1 MKQRIEDKRSRILE
15 EELKA
20 SQEKRYR
27 DLFEQV
33 RHGLFVSTKEG
44 SFIDCNQAMLEML
57 GYRSKEEFL
66 SIDIEKDLYINP
78 EDRKRFQQ
86 EIEKKGYVKDY
97 EIKFKKKTGEKISVL
112 VTCNS
117 LLDNKGKVIGYQ
129 GLNIDITARKRMERE
144 VREATKRFQ
153 KIAEMGDDGIIVFDK
168 SYRIE
173 FANTMATD
181 VTGFSGEE
189 LMGMD
194 FNLLLNERD
203 QKFLADMHS
212 EVGEDEDRRV
222 CVEMKINTAMGDAK
236 DVEVC
241 ITIAKSE
248 EKGFR
253 TYAYIRDIT
262 QRKKMERKIRE
273 ANEFLSKMIESSVN
287 CVVATDMKGN
297 ILLFNKGAEELLG
310 YKSEEVVGK
319 MNIRNIYSPG
329 VAKEVMAKMKSP
341 DYGGVSKLKSLPMV
355 HKNREGEAIDGSL
368 SASIIYDDKGNEV
381 ATVGIFTDLR
391 PRLEMEEQLRKTQ
404 QQLLQSE
411 KLAAMGRLTSQVA
424 HELNN
429 PIYGIMNTLEL
440 LKTEIPSNSKRRRIL
455 DMSLSETQRLSEM
468 LRSMLS
474 FSKPQEEARREIDI
488 NKLIEDILFFLE
500 KQLRESNIKIQINLS
515 KEFPLI
521 TASPN
526 QIRQVILNIIAN
538 AKDAMPNGG
547 TLTVETLSENGQII
561 IKVQDTG
568 VGIPE
573 EIRDKI
579 FDAFFTT
586 KQTVKGVGLG
596 LSVCY
601 GIIKD
606 HGGDIIVKSEV
617 NKGSTFS
624 IVLPQSSSAK

>member
-1 MKQRIEDKRSRILE
+1 
-15 EELKA
+15 
-20 SQEKRYR
+20 
-27 DLFEQV
+27 
-33 RHGLFVSTKEG
+33 
-44 SFIDCNQAMLEML
+44 
-57 GYRSKEEFL
+57 
-66 SIDIEKDLYINP
+66 
-78 EDRKRFQQ
+78 
-86 EIEKKGYVKDY
+86 
-97 EIKFKKKTGEKISVL
+97 
-112 VTCNS
+112 
-117 LLDNKGKVIGYQ
+117 
-129 GLNIDITARKRMERE
+129 ME
-144 VREATKRFQ
+144 
-153 KIAEMGDDGIIVFDK
+153 
-168 SYRIE
+168 
-173 FANTMATD
+173 
-181 VTGFSGEE
+181 
-189 LMGMD
+189 
-194 FNLLLNERD
+194 
-203 QKFLADMHS
+203 
-212 EVGEDEDRRV
+212 
-222 CVEMKINTAMGDAK
+222 INTAMGDAK

-241 ITIAKSE
+241 ITISKSE

-262 QRKKMERKIRE
+262 QRKKMERRIRD
-273 ANEFLSKMIESSVN
+273 ANEFLSKIIESSVN
-287 CVVATDMKGN
+287 CVVATDMQGN

-319 MNIRNIYSPG
+319 MNIRNIYHPG
-329 VAKEVMAKMKSP
+329 VAKEVMSKMKSP

-440 LKTEIPSNSKRRRIL
+440 LKTEIPSNSRRRRIL

-468 LRSMLS
+468 LSSMLS

-488 NKLIEDILFFLE
+488 NKLIKDIMLFLE
-500 KQLRESNIKIQINLS
+500 KQLRESNITIKTNLNR
-515 KEFPLI
+515 KLPHI
-521 TASPN
+521 TTSPN
-526 QIRQVILNIIAN
+526 QIRQVILNIVAN

-547 TLTVETLSENGQII
+547 TLTVETLSENGQIV

-568 VGIPE
+568 TGIPE

-586 KQTVKGVGLG
+586 KQKVKGVGLG

-606 HGGDIIVKSEV
+606 HGGDIIVKSAV

-624 IVLPQSSSAK
+624 IVFPQSSSAK

>member
-1 MKQRIEDKRSRILE
+1 MKQKIEDKRSRILE

-44 SFIDCNQAMLEML
+44 RFINCNQAMLEML
-57 GYRSKEEFL
+57 GYGSKEEFL
-66 SIDIEKDLYINP
+66 SIDIGKDLYINP

-86 EIEKKGYVKDY
+86 EIEKRGYVKDY

-117 LLDNKGKVIGYQ
+117 LLDNKGTVIGYQ

-173 FANTMATD
+173 FANKMATD

-222 CVEMKINTAMGDAK
+222 CVEMEINTAMGDDR

-310 YKSEEVVGK
+310 YKAEEVVGK
-319 MNIRNIYSPG
+319 MNIRNIY
-329 VAKEVMAKMKSP
+329 
-341 DYGGVSKLKSLPMV
+341 Y
-355 HKNREGEAIDGSL
+355 L
-368 SASIIYDDKGNEV
+368 S
-381 ATVGIFTDLR
+381 R
-391 PRLEMEEQLRKTQ
+391 PKWR
-404 QQLLQSE
+404 
-411 KLAAMGRLTSQVA
+411 
-424 HELNN
+424 
-429 PIYGIMNTLEL
+429 
-440 LKTEIPSNSKRRRIL
+440 
-455 DMSLSETQRLSEM
+455 
-468 LRSMLS
+468 
-474 FSKPQEEARREIDI
+474 
-488 NKLIEDILFFLE
+488 
-500 KQLRESNIKIQINLS
+500 
-515 KEFPLI
+515 
-521 TASPN
+521 
-526 QIRQVILNIIAN
+526 
-538 AKDAMPNGG
+538 
-547 TLTVETLSENGQII
+547 I
-561 IKVQDTG
+561 IK
-568 VGIPE
+568 
-573 EIRDKI
+573 
-579 FDAFFTT
+579 
-586 KQTVKGVGLG
+586 
-596 LSVCY
+596 
-601 GIIKD
+601 
-606 HGGDIIVKSEV
+606 
-617 NKGSTFS
+617 
-624 IVLPQSSSAK
+624 